1 MCDYMIIL
9 YDCMIDGRSTE
20 QELEGNGKELT
31 RFIFGFRSTTFLLF
45 PFIIVFL
52 LFADGSMILRI
63 LAFFLVTFAGLQHE
77 NVNYVK
83 NIKTREKIDMEIK
96 KDQKSARKSANHFL
110 RATKNGAKCMKRK
123 RKILSNHFP

>member
-20 QELEGNGKELT
+20 QESEGNGKELT

-52 LFADGSMILRI
+52 LFADGSMIL
-63 LAFFLVTFAGLQHE
+63 
-77 NVNYVK
+77 
-83 NIKTREKIDMEIK
+83 
-96 KDQKSARKSANHFL
+96 
-110 RATKNGAKCMKRK
+110 
-123 RKILSNHFP
+123 